1 MKEGGRSNGGGKMGR
16 RERTHVFFVWCVE
29 DAVLRW
35 GERVCVQWH
44 LPRVDPFRPT
54 SAQRLEPYKAFLHT

>member
-16 RERTHVFFVWCVE
+16 RERTHAFVWCAE